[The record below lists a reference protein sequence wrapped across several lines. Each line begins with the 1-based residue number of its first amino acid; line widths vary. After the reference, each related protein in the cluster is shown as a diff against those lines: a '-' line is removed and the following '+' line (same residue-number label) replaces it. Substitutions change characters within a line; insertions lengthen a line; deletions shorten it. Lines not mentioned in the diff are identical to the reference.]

1 MNRNEIPVF
10 NEREGKLE
18 ADRREMI
25 NSLANL
31 MHESWRQGRFDAE
44 NNIYEPRVKAT
55 ADEDWVSAHNGARE
69 VDIANTSFSELPAD
83 WQEENYL
90 SAKVATEKLE
100 EVLYL
105 IHDKWLDRNDNYAS
119 SEQKTQYSRLPNDE
133 KLKDLDILKEAIDL
147 MEGKLKIG

>member
-1 MNRNEIPVF
+1 MNKNEVPIF
-10 NEREGKLE
+10 NERENKLE
-18 ADRREMI
+18 NDRREMI

-31 MHESWRQGRFDAE
+31 MHESWRQGRFNVQE
-44 NNIYEPRVKAT
+44 NNYEPRLKDVK
-55 ADEDWVSAHNGARE
+55 DEEWIIAHGGAKE
-69 VDIANTSFSELPAD
+69 VDIANTPFSELPLD

-119 SEQKTQYSRLPNDE
+119 GEQKTQYSRLPNEE

-147 MEGKLKIG
+147 VERKLRN